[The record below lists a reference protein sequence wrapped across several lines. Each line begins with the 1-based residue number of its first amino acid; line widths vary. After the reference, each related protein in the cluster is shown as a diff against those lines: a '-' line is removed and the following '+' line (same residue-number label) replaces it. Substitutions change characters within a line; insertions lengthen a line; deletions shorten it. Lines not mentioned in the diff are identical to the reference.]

1 MECNAFEII
10 KEDDYNQVLIHHFF
24 PPGKMKVDKIINPIP
39 NTFKLDMVNSIM
51 PLLFNRTETNQ
62 QYINLTL
69 SDKIDNIP
77 ILKNEVYNQPESEK
91 YTKSLIKDYAGYFN
105 FVKHPDTVKIFRTE
119 LSRVG
124 ESTFAEIYVNC
135 KPEKIKYKDYI
146 PETKI
151 LGITIK
157 FKDLVLSK
165 ILLEKIL
172 KPVEASSLATAGDKN
187 EIVVDF
193 RIAFTESQ

>member
-1 MECNAFEII
+1 M
-10 KEDDYNQVLIHHFF
+10 
-24 PPGKMKVDKIINPIP
+24 
-39 NTFKLDMVNSIM
+39 
-51 PLLFNRTETNQ
+51 
-62 QYINLTL
+62 
-69 SDKIDNIP
+69 
-77 ILKNEVYNQPESEK
+77 
-91 YTKSLIKDYAGYFN
+91 
-105 FVKHPDTVKIFRTE
+105 
-119 LSRVG
+119 SRVG

-193 RIAFTESQ
+193 RIAFTES